1 MHQTTYNNNFPFCSL
16 IHEQSISMDT
26 EEAMINKLKV
36 SLPAMINLDLC
47 ASDTLY
53 SIISHTH
60 SLTYLIFNLQ
70 QACGYEFT
78 NKLHRMYTDISLSAD
93 LNNKFNQHLK
103 DQNDE
108 LAINLSIKILQAGA
122 W

>member
-1 MHQTTYNNNFPFCSL
+1 MYFIFIFYFYPLLTC
-16 IHEQSISMDT
+16 SIS
-26 EEAMINKLKV
+26 L
-36 SLPAMINLDLC
+36 
-47 ASDTLY
+47 
-53 SIISHTH
+53 
-60 SLTYLIFNLQ
+60 LTYFFKLLQ

>member
-1 MHQTTYNNNFPFCSL
+1 MTQFS
-16 IHEQSISMDT
+16 
-26 EEAMINKLKV
+26 
-36 SLPAMINLDLC
+36 
-47 ASDTLY
+47 
-53 SIISHTH
+53 H
-60 SLTYLIFNLQ
+60 SLTYLFKLQ

>member
-1 MHQTTYNNNFPFCSL
+1 MRNDNHLNS
-16 IHEQSISMDT
+16 
-26 EEAMINKLKV
+26 
-36 SLPAMINLDLC
+36 DLC
-47 ASDTLY
+47 TSDALY
-53 SIISHTH
+53 SFVTPSY
-60 SLTYLIFNLQ
+60 SYSFTYQHYLFKLQ